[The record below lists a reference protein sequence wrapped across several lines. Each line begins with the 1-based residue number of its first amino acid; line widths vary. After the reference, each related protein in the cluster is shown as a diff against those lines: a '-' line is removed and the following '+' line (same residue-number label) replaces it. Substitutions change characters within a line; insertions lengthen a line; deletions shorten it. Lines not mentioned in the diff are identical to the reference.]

1 MTKAGIAQDP
11 LMAGHAFGARHQ
23 GLQER
28 AADFATVLRK
38 LYIQAYPFDKM
49 SWDKMGPMPV
59 TKWHKKYII
68 MITDVF
74 TEWVEAFP
82 LQNTTTE
89 TLAACLVNKVVCHYG
104 APAVIHSD
112 QGANLCGDV
121 VHSMC
126 HLLGIQQTRTS
137 AYHPQGN
144 GQVERFN
151 RIVQAILVKA
161 VKDDQ
166 KDWDLALFAYWT
178 SVQESMG
185 FTPFLLTFGRSPKL
199 PIDR

>member
-1 MTKAGIAQDP
+1 MVSASRPFLATSCYPRGRDP
-11 LMAGHAFGARHQ
+11 FHYSFGGRGHTSAPHWIR
-23 GLQER
+23 
-28 AADFATVLRK
+28 D
-38 LYIQAYPFDKM
+38 
-49 SWDKMGPMPV
+49 
-59 TKWHKKYII
+59 
-68 MITDVF
+68 
-74 TEWVEAFP
+74 
-82 LQNTTTE
+82 
-89 TLAACLVNKVVCHYG
+89 YG

-126 HLLGIQQTRTS
+126 HLLSIQQTRIS

-144 GQVERFN
+144 GQVEWFN
-151 RIVQAILVKA
+151 RTVQAILAKA

-166 KDWDLALFAYWT
+166 RDWDLHLPQALFAYRT
-178 SVQESMG
+178 SVQESTG